1 MFRFIPL
8 AFVLLGVILNI
19 SCAKKISDVELFT
32 QATQLQ
38 REGKYDEAIGCYEKL
53 VAKYAKSDYCPQAQ
67 FMIGFIYANEL
78 KDFEK
83 AKIAYE
89 KFLKDFPEHEMA
101 KDARWE
107 IDHLGKDISDIEEL
121 TSASSDTT
129 NAKTDSSA
137 NK

>member
-1 MFRFIPL
+1 
-8 AFVLLGVILNI
+8 
-19 SCAKKISDVELFT
+19 
-32 QATQLQ
+32 
-38 REGKYDEAIGCYEKL
+38 
-53 VAKYAKSDYCPQAQ
+53 
-67 FMIGFIYANEL
+67 MIGFIYANEL